1 MRAEAIGATNN
12 RVLRLPAASG
22 SPGSALLGMDEA
34 GRAGLVAWHLAEG
47 GLFPMLAFTGRQVL
61 SALDSRPFDLVILD
75 LDLAHPRPESLVKSL
90 RARSEAALLT
100 IGDPGG
106 GTSVLTS
113 MGVHALL
120 PADAPEAVIAA
131 QGAALLG
138 LRQPVDDS
146 VVLWWGPLE
155 LDVARRQAYWKS
167 RPVSFTPL
175 QFRILAALV
184 VARGAVVTKRDL
196 QRLVWGSAVADD
208 GERIAAHI
216 RRIRAKLDEPPRPRF
231 LLTVRG
237 EGYRLADG

>member
-1 MRAEAIGATNN
+1 MRAEPLAVTNN

-22 SPGSALLGMDEA
+22 SPGTALLAMDEA
-34 GRAGLVAWHLAEG
+34 GRAGLVARNLADG

-61 SALDSRPFDLVILD
+61 QALDARPFDLVILD
-75 LDLAHPRPESLVKSL
+75 LDLGKPRPESLVKSL
-90 RARSEAALLT
+90 RARSEAALLA
-100 IGDPGG
+100 IGEPEGG
-106 GTSVLTS
+106 SSVLTAL
-113 MGVHALL
+113 GVHAIVA
-120 PADAPEAVIAA
+120 PDAPESVIAA

-138 LRQPVDDS
+138 LRQPKDES

-216 RRIRAKLDEPPRPRF
+216 RRIRAKLGEPSRPRF

>member
-1 MRAEAIGATNN
+1 MRPEALAATNN

-22 SPGSALLGMDEA
+22 APGIALLGIDEA
-34 GRAGLVAWHLAEG
+34 GRAGLVARHLADG

-61 SALDSRPFDLVILD
+61 AALDARPFDLVILD
-75 LDLAHPRPESLVKSL
+75 LDLARPRPESLVKSL

-100 IGDPGG
+100 LGDPEC
-106 GTSVLTS
+106 GTSVLTA

-120 PADAPEAVIAA
+120 AADAPEAVIAA

-155 LDVARRQAYWKS
+155 LDVARRQAYWRS

-216 RRIRAKLDEPPRPRF
+216 RRIRAKLDEPSRPRF